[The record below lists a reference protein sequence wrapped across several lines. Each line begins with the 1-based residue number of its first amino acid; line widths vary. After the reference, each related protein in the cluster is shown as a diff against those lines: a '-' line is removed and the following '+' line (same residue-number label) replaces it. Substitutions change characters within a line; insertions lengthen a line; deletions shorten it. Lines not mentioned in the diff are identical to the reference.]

1 LDKNKMAEGKAQK
14 DLVASGGGG
23 KAQKDAGSDEDY
35 SQQATAIS
43 KLFSKFMTQID
54 EKLDRLHA
62 SMVGDIKAIDSKVEA
77 IALKENVGPAF
88 PTKSHRGNRV
98 SFGGGETILTSHDD
112 FDLEDDSKRNS
123 GRFSFSSSSSQNS
136 KDIGTKLERPK
147 FSIEKSFTKDGI
159 KAELVQDSDYLNFL
173 DDYDHY
179 IDQWKTIPTNEGLP
193 YPNENR
199 VAIVS
204 IPPKYARKMAARIHW
219 IYDTKELSTFGSVK
233 ELKNAKY
240 WSDLDSETLRLEIG
254 KLVESELSTK
264 GVLEAIRR
272 VKWNSSFGII
282 DHLAFANFQHDF
294 KRTVLRLQSGG
305 VIKVEQ
311 VHLKDYLISALP
323 DKQLQ
328 HELTAKYGQTGVIIG
343 DLEKFAI
350 NNIFADIES
359 YIQSISKL
367 NLGRMVNKQNRERE
381 MAFSKGK
388 LFQITA
394 DSEDLAELE
403 EVQDVDDEQFQDRV
417 NTLSSNYGA
426 VKCRYSGIGSDGK
439 LKCKWLANP
448 EASCL
453 FNHPESDL
461 KMKGKGQSQDVT
473 KTSSSHTRK
482 VQQLTEIQST
492 DEDEL

>member
-1 LDKNKMAEGKAQK
+1 MSQEKQGDLSSVEQMLAKLMSNMESVHAQLRS
-14 DLVASGGGG
+14 DF
-23 KAQKDAGSDEDY
+23 QK
-35 SQQATAIS
+35 
-43 KLFSKFMTQID
+43 L
-54 EKLDRLHA
+54 
-62 SMVGDIKAIDSKVEA
+62 DSKVEA
-77 IALKENVGPAF
+77 MALREDIGSALKV
-88 PTKSHRGNRV
+88 KSHRGNRV
-98 SFGGGETILTSHDD
+98 SFGGGGDQQVSGDEPDTGSSEFKLEGD
-112 FDLEDDSKRNS
+112 FRRNS
-123 GRFSFSSSSSQNS
+123 GRFSLGSSSSQTS
-136 KDIGTKLERPK
+136 KDVGTKLERPK
-147 FSIEKSFTKDGI
+147 FTIERSFTKDGF
-159 KAELVQDSDYLNFL
+159 KTELIQDSDYLNFL

-179 IDQWKTIPTNEGLP
+179 IDQWKTIPSNEGQD
-193 YPNENR
+193 YPNESR

-219 IYDTKELSTFGSVK
+219 IYDTKELQTFGSVR
-233 ELKNAKY
+233 ELKQAKY
-240 WSDLDSETLRLEIG
+240 WSDLDSETLRIEIG

-264 GVLEAIRR
+264 GVLEAIRK
-272 VKWNSSFGII
+272 VKWNSTFGII
-282 DHLAFANFQHDF
+282 DPLAFANFQHDF

-328 HELTAKYGQTGVIIG
+328 NELTAKYGQTGVIIG
-343 DLEKFAI
+343 DLENFAI
-350 NNIFADIES
+350 NNIFADIEI

-394 DSEDLAELE
+394 DSEDLPERE

-426 VKCRYSGIGSDGK
+426 VKCRYSGLGSDGK

-461 KMKGKGQSQDVT
+461 KMKGKGQSQDVP
-473 KTSSSHTRK
+473 KDSSSHTRK
-482 VQQLTEIQST
+482 VQHLTEVQST